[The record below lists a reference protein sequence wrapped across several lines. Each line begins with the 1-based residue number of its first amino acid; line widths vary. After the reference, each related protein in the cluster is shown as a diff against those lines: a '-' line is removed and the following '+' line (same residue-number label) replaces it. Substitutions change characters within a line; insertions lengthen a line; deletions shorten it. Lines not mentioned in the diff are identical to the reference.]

1 MAMSLGA
8 RDPRVLTPAP
18 VGMGSR
24 RRILLRRLTIRCPVT
39 GTSADTGYELSSIPT
54 VSTRNLL
61 VDCTE
66 CGQDHLWR
74 LEDAFLD

>member
-8 RDPRVLTPAP
+8 RDPRVLNPAAA
-18 VGMGSR
+18 GLGSR
-24 RRILLRRLTIRCPVT
+24 RRMLLRRLTIRCPVT
-39 GTSADTGYELSSIPT
+39 GTPAVTGYELSSIPT
-54 VSTRNLL
+54 VSAPNLL

-66 CGQDHLWR
+66 CGQDHVWH